1 MLLQDK
7 TAVLYGGGAIT
18 GAVAATFAQE
28 GARVFLAG
36 RNEAKLQAI
45 ADRIGS
51 ADIAVV
57 DALDRD
63 AVERHADTV
72 LDATGTLDVSF
83 NLISHDVLQGTPMVD
98 MDADDYVR
106 PVQIAVRSLFL
117 TATAAA
123 RRMAARDGGVILVF
137 GGDGPPMPGYHFG
150 GLQVVFAAME
160 SMRRQI
166 AAEYGRHGVRAV
178 TLRTGGIG
186 ETIPADLKSRD
197 AITAAIDQA
206 TMLGRGAGLADVGHA
221 AAFAASDRAAA
232 MTAATI
238 NISAGALV
246 D

>member
-18 GAVAATFAQE
+18 GAVATAFARE

-45 ADRIGS
+45 ADRMGG

-63 AVERHADTV
+63 AVERHADAV
-72 LDATGTLDVSF
+72 LDAAGALDISF
-83 NLISHDVLQGTPMVD
+83 NLISHDVLQGTPMAD
-98 MDADDYVR
+98 MDCDDYVR

-123 RRMAARDGGVILVF
+123 RRMASREGGVILVF
-137 GGDGPPMPGYHFG
+137 GGDGPPMTDYHFG
-150 GLQVVFAAME
+150 SLQVVFAAME
-160 SMRRQI
+160 SMRRQL
-166 AAEYGRHGVRAV
+166 AAEYGRHGVRTV

-186 ETIPADLKSRD
+186 ETIPADFAGRD
-197 AITAAIDQA
+197 AITDSIDQA
-206 TMLGRGAGLADVGHA
+206 TMLGRGANLVDVGHA

-238 NISAGALV
+238 NISAGTLV